1 MQITKENIL
10 IFHHLIALPNANC
23 VYCSTRESLTGKAR
37 LFLVFN
43 DRKRIYYR
51 NGAKGT
57 WEELK
62 DQETCETVKEGFRQ
76 TIEKRSIPCYRVL
89 N

>member
-1 MQITKENIL
+1 MQITKENAL
-10 IFHHLIALPNANC
+10 IFHHLISLPNANC

-43 DRKRIYYR
+43 DQRRIYYR
-51 NGAKGT
+51 NGTKGT
-57 WEELK
+57 WEELR
-62 DQETCETVKEGFRQ
+62 DMEVFEMVRDGFRRV
-76 TIEKRSIPCYRVL
+76 IEKRTIPCYRVM